1 LSAVDCP
8 ANMVAPRL
16 PVCHSLIARSPW
28 RGNLRSCFRR
38 VPAAAAWR
46 CCIGSRGLSRT
57 VSSPLAD
64 TTSGVPSRVVSRRTE
79 SLAENLMTGNPSR
92 PSIHLRLL
100 ERLLSSPAT
109 VLQAAGQQSCALLN
123 FLSRGLCR
131 PSSCP
136 RWPLARAGYSCSCA
150 EDVSVPGEVLLA
162 RPA

>member
-79 SLAENLMTGNPSR
+79 SLAENLMTGS
-92 PSIHLRLL
+92 PSIHLIWWGA
-100 ERLLSSPAT
+100 LSSPAT

-162 RPA
+162 RPT